1 MNSPTRRV
9 ELSALG
15 GIPRIESGD
24 PLLDIL
30 CEAAKA
36 ASIQDGDVLAVTSK
50 LFSRAQGRFV
60 HLPAVEVS
68 AEAAELAPKV
78 HKDPEHVTLIL
89 QESTAISRAAPGVLI
104 VRHKLGMVCANAAID
119 RSNAMPKDAPPNT
132 QGEWALLLP
141 ENPDSDAEALREAI
155 RTQCGVS
162 VGIVIT
168 DSNGRPFRN
177 GSIGIAIGTAGIQP
191 LDAHEN
197 RRDLD
202 GRILEVTSTATAD
215 QIAAASDL
223 LAGQADEGTPV
234 ILFRGLQCAGEGSAR
249 ELERD
254 PERDLYA

>member
-1 MNSPTRRV
+1 MSSMVRRV
-9 ELSALG
+9 EMSALG

-30 CEAAKA
+30 CKAAKK

-60 HLPAVEVS
+60 HLPTIEIS
-68 AEAAELAPKV
+68 AQALELAPKV
-78 HKDPEHVTLIL
+78 DKDPAHVTLIL

-104 VRHKLGMVCANAAID
+104 VRHRLGMVCANAAID
-119 RSNAMPKDAPPNT
+119 RSNAMPKDAPPDT

-141 ENPDSDAEALREAI
+141 EDPDADADALRQAI
-155 RTQCGVS
+155 RDQYGVS
-162 VGIVIT
+162 VGVVIT
-168 DSNGRPFRN
+168 DSHGRPFRD

-197 RRDLD
+197 RQDLD
-202 GRILEVTSTATAD
+202 GRTLEVTSTATAD

-234 ILFRGLQCAGEGSAR
+234 ILFRGLKCAGEGSAQ
-249 ELERD
+249 ELIRD
-254 PERDLYA
+254 PNRDLYA